1 MISVLVPVFNGEKF
15 IGRCLRSLLHQT
27 LSKDKYEIIVI
38 NDASTDKTSYALEL
52 FKEDIKI
59 ITNEKNIGLPA
70 SLNKGIAA
78 SNSKFLVRVDSDD
91 YVSTHFLEI
100 LFEFLYQ
107 NEYLHAASCDYVLVD
122 DNEKVL
128 SRKNC
133 IKDPIGCGI
142 MFRTKFLK
150 DIGLYDED
158 LLRHEDKDLRK
169 RFEKKYKIFR
179 VEMPLYRYRR
189 HRKNI
194 TNDKKM
200 MDHHLKKLKK
210 KHNIK

>member
-1 MISVLVPVFNGEKF
+1 MISVIVPVYNGERF

-27 LSKDKYEIIVI
+27 LSNEKYEIIVI
-38 NDASTDKTSYALEL
+38 NDASEDKTAYALEL

-59 ITNEKNIGLPA
+59 INNEKNLGLPA
-70 SLNKGIAA
+70 SLNKGIIS
-78 SNSKFLVRVDSDD
+78 SNSKFIIRVDSDD

-107 NEYLHAASCDYVLVD
+107 NEYMHAASCDYVLVD

-133 IKDPIGCGI
+133 LTDPIGCGI
-142 MFRTKFLK
+142 MFRAHYFKE
-150 DIGLYDED
+150 IGLYDEE
-158 LLRHEDKDLRK
+158 LLRHEDADLRK
-169 RFEKKYKIFR
+169 RFESKYKIFR

-189 HRKNI
+189 HSKNI
-194 TNDKKM
+194 TNDKEM
-200 MDHHLKKLKK
+200 MDLHLEKLKK
-210 KHNIK
+210 KHKI

>member
-1 MISVLVPVFNGEKF
+1 MISVIVPVYNGERF

-27 LSKDKYEIIVI
+27 LSKEKYEIIVI
-38 NDASTDKTSYALEL
+38 NDASKDKTAYALEL

-59 ITNEKNIGLPA
+59 INNEKNLGLPA
-70 SLNKGIAA
+70 SLNKGIIS
-78 SNSKFLVRVDSDD
+78 SNSKFIIRVDSDD

-107 NEYLHAASCDYVLVD
+107 NEYMHAASCDYVLVD

-133 IKDPIGCGI
+133 LTDPIGCGI
-142 MFRTKFLK
+142 MFRAHYFKE
-150 DIGLYDED
+150 IGLYDEE
-158 LLRHEDKDLRK
+158 LLRHEDTDLRK
-169 RFEKKYKIFR
+169 RFESKYKIFR

-189 HRKNI
+189 HSKNI
-194 TNDKKM
+194 TNDKEM
-200 MDHHLKKLKK
+200 MDLHLEKLKK
-210 KHNIK
+210 KHKI

>member
-1 MISVLVPVFNGEKF
+1 MISVIVPVYNGERF

-27 LSKDKYEIIVI
+27 LSNEKYEIIVI
-38 NDASTDKTSYALEL
+38 NDASEDKTAYALEL

-59 ITNEKNIGLPA
+59 INNEKNLGLPA
-70 SLNKGIAA
+70 SLNKGIIS
-78 SNSKFLVRVDSDD
+78 SNSKFIIRVDSDD

-107 NEYLHAASCDYVLVD
+107 NEYMHAASCDYVLVD

-133 IKDPIGCGI
+133 LTDPIGCEI
-142 MFRTKFLK
+142 MFRAHYFKE
-150 DIGLYDED
+150 IGLYDEE
-158 LLRHEDKDLRK
+158 LLRHEDADLRK
-169 RFEKKYKIFR
+169 RFESKYKIFR

-189 HRKNI
+189 HSKNI
-194 TNDKKM
+194 TNDKEM
-200 MDHHLKKLKK
+200 MDLHLEKLKK
-210 KHNIK
+210 KHKI